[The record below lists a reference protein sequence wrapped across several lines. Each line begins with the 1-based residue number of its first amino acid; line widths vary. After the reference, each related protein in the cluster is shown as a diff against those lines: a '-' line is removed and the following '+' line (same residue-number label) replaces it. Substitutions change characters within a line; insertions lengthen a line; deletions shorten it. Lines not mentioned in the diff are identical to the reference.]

1 MKFINKLL
9 ITTAILFYVSMIA
22 MAKETSNFSV
32 QSMDENTISLKL
44 TKESQSAIQVTLRD
58 IYGVIMH
65 NETLSENNVNNRKYN
80 LRNLPS
86 GKYTL
91 TVAYDDVL
99 QIQKIYKQFDKI
111 EIDSD
116 NLHTLYHPTFEKH
129 SEYFDLE
136 MLSFSKQKIN
146 LKIRDDEGRIIYS
159 EDNLLNGLFKKRF
172 NLSKLDKG
180 EYTISVRVVGT
191 AGTVINKEFVQSI
204 DWSPEIAS
212 L

>member
-9 ITTAILFYVSMIA
+9 ITAAILFYVSMIA

-44 TKESQSAIQVTLRD
+44 TKESQSEIQVTLRD

-129 SEYFDLE
+129 SEYLDLE

-191 AGTVINKEFVQSI
+191 VGTLINKEFVQSI